1 MAIRLGVIIP
11 AHNEEGSV
19 AEIVG
24 RVLESL
30 PDGFVGRVVVTDNL
44 STDQTARRAAN
55 AGAEVAREVKRGY
68 GAACRA
74 AIARLGSWPQIHL
87 FLDAD
92 GSSRPEE
99 MARLLAPI
107 ANDEADLVL
116 GVRPQNAP
124 MTPPQ
129 RWGSQLA
136 VTLVDWRWGHR
147 FQDMGP
153 FRAIRR
159 ESFESLGMR
168 DQTWGWTVE
177 MQILALLNGF
187 RIREV
192 EVSWVRRLSGVSK
205 ISGTV
210 AGVSRAGARI
220 LWTIA
225 RYGLERRI

>member
-19 AEIVG
+19 AGIVG

-30 PDGFVGRVVVTDNL
+30 PDGFVGRVVVTDNR
-44 STDQTARRAAN
+44 STDQTALRAAN
-55 AGAEVAREVKRGY
+55 AGAEVVREEQRGY

-74 AIARLGSWPQIHL
+74 AIASLGTWPQIHL

-99 MARLLAPI
+99 MLRLLEPI

-116 GVRPQNAP
+116 GVRPADAP
-124 MTPPQ
+124 MTAPQ

-136 VTLVDWRWGHR
+136 VTLVDWRWR
-147 FQDMGP
+147 YRYRDMGP

-168 DQTWGWTVE
+168 DQTWGWTIE
-177 MQILALLNGF
+177 MQILALLTGLK
-187 RIREV
+187 ISEV

-210 AGVSRAGARI
+210 VGVSRAGVRI

-225 RYGLERRI
+225 RYGLRRRR

>member
-19 AEIVG
+19 AGIVG

-30 PDGFVGRVVVTDNL
+30 PDGFVGRVVVTDNR
-44 STDQTARRAAN
+44 STDQTALRAAN
-55 AGAEVAREVKRGY
+55 AGAEVVREEQRGY

-74 AIARLGSWPQIHL
+74 AIANLGTWPQIHL

-99 MARLLAPI
+99 MLRLLEPI

-116 GVRPQNAP
+116 GVRPADAP

-136 VTLVDWRWGHR
+136 VTLVDWRWR
-147 FQDMGP
+147 YRYRDMGP

-168 DQTWGWTVE
+168 DQTWGWTIE
-177 MQILALLNGF
+177 MQILALLTGLQ
-187 RIREV
+187 ISEV

-210 AGVSRAGARI
+210 VGVSRAGARI

-225 RYGLERRI
+225 RYGLRRRG